1 VLSNKINTL
10 KFSKILSI
18 KSNINSF
25 KRNSRRNKEIE
36 KKVEHKYIYWF
47 GSKDPT
53 SSCLSLKNEI
63 N

>member
-1 VLSNKINTL
+1 MFKRKDKNQEGGELVLSNKINTL

-36 KKVEHKYIYWF
+36 KMIEHKYLY
-47 GSKDPT
+47 
-53 SSCLSLKNEI
+53 
-63 N
+63 